1 MVKFLVALAE
11 LFSSFSAKLH
21 DLSETVTEPQSID
34 SDDVREII
42 DDVLSTSVTNADD
55 VKGLRRFVTNI
66 VEDQQIDTGD
76 IDGLEEFVMGCIPDP
91 EEAITRVFRMRQLRD
106 IVLEYATMYGHH
118 RNISLTRETALLNQ
132 YMLDRITAWTNV
144 HTHGE
149 QDKTVL
155 VIDTENN
162 SSIKI

>member
-1 MVKFLVALAE
+1 MVKFLIALAE

-21 DLSETVTEPQSID
+21 DMSE
-34 SDDVREII
+34 DVKEA
-42 DDVLSTSVTNADD
+42 DTLTADD
-55 VKGLRRFVTNI
+55 VQEMINDTIASEVVKAGDVVGLRRFVADI

-76 IDGLEEFVMGCIPDP
+76 IDGLEEFVMECIPNP
-91 EEAITRVFRMRQLRD
+91 EEAIARALRMRQLRD

-132 YMLDRITAWTNV
+132 YMLDRITAWTNAQ
-144 HTHGE
+144 THGE
-149 QDKTVL
+149 PDNKVL

-162 SSIKI
+162 SAINI